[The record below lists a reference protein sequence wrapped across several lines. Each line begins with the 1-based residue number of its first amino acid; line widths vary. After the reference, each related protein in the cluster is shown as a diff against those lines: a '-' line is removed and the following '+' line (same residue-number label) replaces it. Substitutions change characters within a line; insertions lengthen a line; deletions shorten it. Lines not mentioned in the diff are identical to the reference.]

1 MDRIRYLMIKQN
13 EINQE
18 IDEKHLKI
26 PQHLEVRSTK
36 FKIDNLKKLIK
47 STTQDLKEADRKR
60 REDFKRYWFKICRNF
75 LTASMAL
82 AVLGTWNAGCQSF
95 RIVVSLLGQS
105 LKMTLKYYEILYCD
119 SLWQFMTVHDSLRQ
133 YFKLG

>member
-1 MDRIRYLMIKQN
+1 MIKQN

-60 REDFKRYWFKICRNF
+60 REDFKRY
-75 LTASMAL
+75 
-82 AVLGTWNAGCQSF
+82 
-95 RIVVSLLGQS
+95 
-105 LKMTLKYYEILYCD
+105 
-119 SLWQFMTVHDSLRQ
+119 
-133 YFKLG
+133 